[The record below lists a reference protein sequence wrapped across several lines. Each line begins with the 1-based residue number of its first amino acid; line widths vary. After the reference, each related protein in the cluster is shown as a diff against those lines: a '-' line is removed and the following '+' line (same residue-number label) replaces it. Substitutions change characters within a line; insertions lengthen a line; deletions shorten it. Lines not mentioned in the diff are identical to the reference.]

1 MGEGSE
7 FVPSPAADHLP
18 CADCDNVSQL
28 QLNRRTSSEELVN
41 RQKIFN
47 ENDLLGTCTETCG
60 DAGTYYNVKGC
71 DKISDCKWNS
81 DGWVEGFVS
90 CDWCECTCEQ
100 QTGGVIEEE
109 TGKLSTNED
118 ALYGTC
124 CGTCGKNGLVKT
136 DFDGWDEVSNCVFAS
151 NGPNDF
157 FCRCDN
163 CNCDGVR
170 RRERSSYTLK
180 NINYDFSAVTNSS
193 IDGDP
198 KDADVVMANSDVE
211 NCGDIEQEST
221 TVISFTRSTTTSVE
235 TSSTLTTGLTLKV
248 SATQNIGVPAD
259 GFTASF
265 SEGFTTSLTKGFTT
279 TKGDSETATFGG
291 EQQVKVKVPGGMRQD
306 FHVVGHQGNINLPYT
321 ATLVTHYTKGADK
334 ETQTSGSVTIRGVAS
349 WATKYDSLTRARC
362 SHEAPENDD
371 VK

>member
-1 MGEGSE
+1 MIRCWRWLKLFSIKAETRPIPLHLIVALFRAMRTLTIALILQAAHGRRSRVRDIESSSTISAESDSSAMGEG
-7 FVPSPAADHLP
+7 
-18 CADCDNVSQL
+18 
-28 QLNRRTSSEELVN
+28 R
-41 RQKIFN
+41 
-47 ENDLLGTCTETCG
+47 
-60 DAGTYYNVKGC
+60 
-71 DKISDCKWNS
+71 
-81 DGWVEGFVS
+81 
-90 CDWCECTCEQ
+90 
-100 QTGGVIEEE
+100 VIEEE

-235 TSSTLTTGLTLKV
+235 TSSTLTTGLTLTV